1 MVGYNYEESRMKNVK
16 VLRNGLIFDDAEDL
30 NMPWDKRLIPR
41 VVIPNGVYP
50 EVSSV

>member
-1 MVGYNYEESRMKNVK
+1 MKNVK

-30 NMPWDKRLIPR
+30 NMALGQTINTE

-50 EVSSV
+50 EVLPFELCL